1 LKSRRALGGRRV
13 EKKGHVLRIH
23 TFGLETVAA
32 LLVPSY
38 VVYRHWLPQE
48 LLSQA
53 RDIFESTDLLGI
65 FICIV
70 IVGSLLTLPRR
81 SLLQG
86 LLKIWVPLT
95 IASVASL
102 AFGTLAG
109 LAAGLNRADTLLRTL
124 VPAMAGGLTAGA
136 LPLAVGYAHAFH
148 TSSGSELAR
157 ILPAVVLGNLLAVLV
172 GGVIASRRRADPVT
186 AWQAARISSTPE
198 TPASAPRSRTIAM
211 ACAVALLS
219 VVYACGAAAHRWFG
233 YPAPLV
239 ILGIAAALHLVIALP
254 VWLTTQISSLYRSS
268 IRFFTYPLLLLV
280 GLLLMPW
287 QDVFNGLDLRHV
299 LVLGI
304 AVLTLALVGT
314 WTAGWVG
321 LPREEGALITVAR
334 TAMGG
339 SGDVAVLNAARRMDL
354 MPFAQLAT
362 RVGGALT
369 LALTLLLLTFAS

>member
-1 LKSRRALGGRRV
+1 
-13 EKKGHVLRIH
+13 
-23 TFGLETVAA
+23 
-32 LLVPSY
+32 VPSY

-86 LLKIWVPLT
+86 LLRIWVPLI
-95 IASVASL
+95 IASVASM

-109 LAAGLNRADTLLRTL
+109 LSTGLNRSDTLLRTL
-124 VPAMAGGLTAGA
+124 VPAMVGGLTAGA

-157 ILPAVVLGNLLAVLV
+157 ILPAVVLANLLAVLV
-172 GGVIASRRRADPVT
+172 GGVMARRKPVDASTASQASPLSPGPDVT
-186 AWQAARISSTPE
+186 S
-198 TPASAPRSRTIAM
+198 SAPRSRVIAV

-233 YPAPLV
+233 YPAPLA
-239 ILGIAAALHLVIALP
+239 ILGIAATLHLVIPLP
-254 VWLTTQISSLYRSS
+254 AWLTSAISSLYRGF
-268 IRFFTYPLLLLV
+268 IRFCTYPLLLLV

-287 QDVFNGLDLRHV
+287 HDLLNALDFRHV
-299 LVLGI
+299 LVLAI
-304 AVLTLALVGT
+304 AVGTLALAGA
-314 WTAGWVG
+314 WTATWVG
-321 LPREEGALITVAR
+321 LPREDAALITLAR
-334 TAMGG
+334 AAMGG
-339 SGDVAVLNAARRMDL
+339 SGDVALLNAARRMDL
-354 MPFAQLAT
+354 MPFAQIAT
-362 RVGGALT
+362 RMGGAATLT
-369 LALTLLLLTFAS
+369 LTLLVLASAN